1 MIFAEKYVW
10 EITIPM
16 KQEYKFWQALILLG
30 VDIHD
35 EQVVWFSDY
44 MILHKYIFRGLYA
57 DIIYVGSDNDI
68 EQLRKM
74 LIKLEADCVDG
85 WIIDEY
91 EEED

>member
-1 MIFAEKYVW
+1 MCSAEKYVW

-16 KQEYKFWQALILLG
+16 KQEYKFWQALLIMG
-30 VDIHD
+30 VNIHD
-35 EQVVWFSDY
+35 EDIVWFSDY
-44 MILHKYIFRGLYA
+44 TILHKYLFKGLYA
-57 DIIYVGSDNDI
+57 DIIYVANDNDI

-74 LIKLEADCVDG
+74 LIKLKADCVDA